1 MAQEYVPSEASCET
15 GVTDPKVR
23 APRLL
28 RRIAKLFVLLII
40 VCSQTNCG
48 GRHKFETG
56 QIAMAMQVFDESSN
70 GREFKLAQ
78 GQTFQIR
85 LEENPTSGHRWELV
99 AGAAPT
105 CTLISDSYD
114 APAGHVP
121 GRPGLHSWTFRT
133 HQAGKATIQLVMRR
147 SWESGAAP
155 AKAYRITLTAED

>member
-1 MAQEYVPSEASCET
+1 MAQEYVPSEASCGT
-15 GVTDPKVR
+15 GVTDPKVS

-28 RRIAKLFVLLII
+28 RRIARLLALLVI
-40 VCSQTNCG
+40 VCSQSNCS

-56 QIAMAMQVFDESSN
+56 QITMVMQVFDESSN
-70 GREFKLAQ
+70 GREFTLAQ

-85 LEENPTSGHRWELV
+85 LEENPTAGYLWEL
-99 AGAAPT
+99 AADAAPT
-105 CTLISDSYD
+105 CTLISDSYE

-147 SWESGAAP
+147 SWESRAAP
-155 AKAYRITLTAED
+155 AKTYRITVTAAD